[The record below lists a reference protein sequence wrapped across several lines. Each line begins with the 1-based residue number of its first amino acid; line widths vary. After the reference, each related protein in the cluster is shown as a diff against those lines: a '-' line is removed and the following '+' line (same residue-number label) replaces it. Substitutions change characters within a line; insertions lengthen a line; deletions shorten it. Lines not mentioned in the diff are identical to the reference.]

1 WASFPAATPPAGTT
15 TTARRPQRA
24 AYAEA
29 DALVLPVEAHNS
41 VCAPASSAFAVATAM
56 PRSLN
61 DPLGLR
67 PSYLKY
73 SRSRPTEGPIR
84 DERTSGVDPSPSVTL
99 GVAAV
104 TGRWAA
110 ERSMMPALMAGMLP
124 F

>member
-41 VCAPASSAFAVATAM
+41 VCAPASRAFAVATAM

-73 SRSRPTEGPIR
+73 NCPRPIEGPIR
-84 DERTSGVDPSPSVTL
+84 ADRTSGVDPSPSVTL

-110 ERSMMPALMAGMLP
+110 WPPKTPAVMAA
-124 F
+124 